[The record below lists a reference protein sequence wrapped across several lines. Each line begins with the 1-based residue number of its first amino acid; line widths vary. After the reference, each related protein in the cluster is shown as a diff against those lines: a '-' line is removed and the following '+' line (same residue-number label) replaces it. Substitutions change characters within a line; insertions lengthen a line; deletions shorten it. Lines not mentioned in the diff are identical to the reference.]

1 MRELELPNADFF
13 AALVVFSLS
22 IIVLWDGW
30 MIWRSTKE
38 IPSLGNLANGGF
50 AWSSISNQEAFRQW
64 GNLFS
69 MAAMMVLPWSLA
81 SVTDT
86 SIYWLIIWDV
96 LLAIH
101 LISLLVPKRYAVTP
115 PISLQ
120 TVRNIL
126 GICFDCLSAN
136 PKKGSFYIGRAGGYL
151 LHFPLEGPSKILRWF
166 ASTFEVFSLRNNKIH
181 SNMANIRLCCAV
193 DCE

>member
-13 AALVVFSLS
+13 AALVVFSLG

-86 SIYWLIIWDV
+86 SIYWLII
-96 LLAIH
+96 
-101 LISLLVPKRYAVTP
+101 
-115 PISLQ
+115 
-120 TVRNIL
+120 
-126 GICFDCLSAN
+126 
-136 PKKGSFYIGRAGGYL
+136 
-151 LHFPLEGPSKILRWF
+151 
-166 ASTFEVFSLRNNKIH
+166 
-181 SNMANIRLCCAV
+181 
-193 DCE
+193 

>member
-13 AALVVFSLS
+13 AALVVFSLA

-30 MIWRSTKE
+30 MIWRSTME

-50 AWSSISNQEAFRQW
+50 AWSSISNQRGLSTM

-101 LISLLVPKRYAVTP
+101 LISLLVPKRYAVTL

-120 TVRNIL
+120 MVRNIL
-126 GICFDCLSAN
+126 GMSSDCLSAN
-136 PKKGSFYIGRAGGYL
+136 PKKGSFYIGRVGGFS
-151 LHFPLEGPSKILRWF
+151 LHFPLEGPSKILKVVRKYIR
-166 ASTFEVFSLRNNKIH
+166 SLL
-181 SNMANIRLCCAV
+181 S
-193 DCE
+193 EEQ